1 MTQDF
6 GRIQDEHPIFINKES
21 GHILITHGGVT
32 LIMARIRPKYWSF
45 PSLQQ
50 LVKKT
55 IMKCFG
61 CKRFHVIITYNCQRD
76 SCR

>member
-1 MTQDF
+1 MSQDF
-6 GRIQDEHPIFINKES
+6 GRIQDEHPIFINRES
-21 GHILITHGGVT
+21 GDVLITHGGVT
-32 LIMARIRPKYWSF
+32 IMVRIRPKYWSF

-61 CKRFHVIITYNCQRD
+61 CKRFHVIITHNCQRD
-76 SCR
+76 SCQ